1 VSPLQ
6 RIAMGLV
13 IVIGNAYF
21 PAHPHPSWRTYDGLA
36 DPIGWLLVLAGLA
49 PLMKTGLQLGGARLA
64 AIAAT
69 LVSVPLWIPDLR
81 HHLDASG
88 EWALSLPQTLFCFLL
103 AKELAEQAETNHPD
117 PYIAKRFGPLM
128 WAFAVVAVAPAVV
141 IGGSMHQFDKT
152 TLAFAIMVGLT
163 FVYFL
168 FRIHRRTWLGGAGPV
183 EVGGSTAEE

>member
-21 PAHPHPSWRTYDGLA
+21 PAHPHPSWRAYDGLA

-49 PLMKTGLQLGGARLA
+49 PLMKLGLDLALTRFA
-64 AIAAT
+64 AITAT
-69 LVSVPLWIPDLR
+69 LISIPLWVPDLR

-103 AKELAEQAETNHPD
+103 AKELAEQAATNHPD

-128 WAFAVVAVAPAVV
+128 WAFVVVAAAPAVV
-141 IGGSMHQFDKT
+141 IGGSLHQFDSE
-152 TLAFAIMVGLT
+152 TLAFAIAVGLA

-168 FRIHRRTWLGGAGPV
+168 FRVHRRTWLGGPGPLL
-183 EVGGSTAEE
+183 VGRPAEEE